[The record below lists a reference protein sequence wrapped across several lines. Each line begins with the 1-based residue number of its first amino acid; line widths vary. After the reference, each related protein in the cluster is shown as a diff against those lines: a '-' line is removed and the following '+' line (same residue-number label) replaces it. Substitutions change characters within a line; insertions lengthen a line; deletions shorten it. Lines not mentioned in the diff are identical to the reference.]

1 MVDEVKKNK
10 KFSDLPKR
18 SLSAIIYGTLWLAA
32 IYFGSWLLTLITYLF
47 FSLAAYELIKLI
59 NTDSKEKKLFN
70 ITTTIAGILLIIFQL
85 LIYFKFKDFSFFNI
99 AINNFSTISSFIAL
113 LIVPF
118 FIFLL
123 LEAIY
128 LIFYSKISIN
138 NFFKFLSFLFFWIIV
153 PIISVQFLNTFNHLL
168 ITVVCIWVF
177 DTMAYV
183 MGVLL
188 GKHTLAKNIS
198 PKKTIEGVIYGAI
211 LTYVIFIIYFSFI
224 EKRTDLYWIVA
235 IIPFLATIGDLL
247 ESKLK
252 REIGVKDSGNILPGH
267 GGMLD
272 RLDSILFTVPFVTF
286 LNLLIILFL

>member
-1 MVDEVKKNK
+1 MAEEVNKNK

-18 SLSAIIYGTLWLAA
+18 SLSAIIYGALWLAA
-32 IYFGSWLLTLITYLF
+32 IYFGGWVLAIIAYLF
-47 FSLAAYELIKLI
+47 FYIAAFELIKLI
-59 NTDSKEKKLFN
+59 NTDSKEKKLFT
-70 ITTTIAGILLIIFQL
+70 ITTAITGILLIMFQL
-85 LIYFKFKDFSFFNI
+85 LIYFKFNDFSFFNI
-99 AINNFSTISSFIAL
+99 AVNNFATISSFIVF
-113 LIVPF
+113 LITPF

-123 LEAIY
+123 LEIIY
-128 LIFYSKISIN
+128 LLFYSKISIN
-138 NFFKFLSFLFFWIIV
+138 NFFKFLSFLFFWIII
-153 PIISVQFLNTFNHLL
+153 PIISVQFLNTFDYLL
-168 ITVVCIWVF
+168 ITVVAIWVF

-188 GKHTLAKNIS
+188 GRHPLAKDIS
-198 PKKTIEGVIYGAI
+198 PKKTSEGVIYGAI
-211 LTYVIFIIYFSFI
+211 LTYIIFFLYFSFI

-272 RLDSILFTVPFVTF
+272 RLDSILFTVPFVAF
-286 LNLLIILFL
+286 LNLLIILF

>member
-32 IYFGSWLLTLITYLF
+32 IYFGGWLLTLVTYLF

-59 NTDSKEKKLFN
+59 NTDSKEKKLFT
-70 ITTTIAGILLIIFQL
+70 ITTAIAGILLIMFQL
-85 LIYFKFKDFSFFNI
+85 LIYFKFNDFSFFNI
-99 AINNFSTISSFIAL
+99 AVNNFATISFFIVL

-118 FIFLL
+118 FVFLL
-123 LEAIY
+123 LETIY
-128 LIFYSKISIN
+128 LLFYSKISIN
-138 NFFKFLSFLFFWIIV
+138 NFFKFLSFLFFWIII

-235 IIPFLATIGDLL
+235 IIPFLATMGDLL

>member
-32 IYFGSWLLTLITYLF
+32 IYFGGWLLTLVTYLF

-59 NTDSKEKKLFN
+59 NTDSKEKKLFT

-99 AINNFSTISSFIAL
+99 AINNFSTISSFIVL

-123 LEAIY
+123 LETIY
-128 LIFYSKISIN
+128 LLFYSKISIN

>member
-32 IYFGSWLLTLITYLF
+32 IYFGGWVLTLVTYLF

-59 NTDSKEKKLFN
+59 NTDSKEKKLFT

-99 AINNFSTISSFIAL
+99 AINNFSTISSFIVL

-123 LEAIY
+123 LETIY
-128 LIFYSKISIN
+128 LLFYSKISIN

-235 IIPFLATIGDLL
+235 IIPFLATMGDLL

>member
-32 IYFGSWLLTLITYLF
+32 IYFGGWLLTLVTYLF

-59 NTDSKEKKLFN
+59 NTDSKEKKLFT

-99 AINNFSTISSFIAL
+99 AINNFSTISSFIVL

-123 LEAIY
+123 LETIY
-128 LIFYSKISIN
+128 LLFYSKISIN
-138 NFFKFLSFLFFWIIV
+138 NFFKFLSFLFFWIII

>member
-59 NTDSKEKKLFN
+59 NTDSKEKKLFT

-99 AINNFSTISSFIAL
+99 AINNFSTISSFIVL

-138 NFFKFLSFLFFWIIV
+138 NFFKFLSFLFFWIII

-177 DTMAYV
+177 DTMVYV

>member
-32 IYFGSWLLTLITYLF
+32 IYFGGWLLTLVTYLF

-59 NTDSKEKKLFN
+59 NTDSKEKKLFT

-123 LEAIY
+123 LETIY
-128 LIFYSKISIN
+128 LLFYSKISIN

-235 IIPFLATIGDLL
+235 IIPFLATMGDLL

>member
-32 IYFGSWLLTLITYLF
+32 IYFGGWLLTLVTYLF

-59 NTDSKEKKLFN
+59 NTDSKEKKLFT

-99 AINNFSTISSFIAL
+99 AINNFSTISSFIVL

-123 LEAIY
+123 LETIY
-128 LIFYSKISIN
+128 LLFYSKISIN
-138 NFFKFLSFLFFWIIV
+138 NFFKFLSFLFFWIII

-272 RLDSILFTVPFVTF
+272 RLDSILFTVPFVTL

>member
-1 MVDEVKKNK
+1 MADEAITKK

-18 SLSAIIYGTLWLAA
+18 SLSAIIYGALWLIA
-32 IYFGSWLLTLITYLF
+32 IYFGGWVLAIVTYLF
-47 FSLAAYELIKLI
+47 FFIAALELIKLL
-59 NTDSKEKKLFN
+59 NSDVKEKKIFN
-70 ITTTIAGILLIIFQL
+70 IITYIAFIFLILAQI
-85 LIYFKFKDFSFFNI
+85 LIYFKFSDFSFLNI
-99 AINNFSTISSFIAL
+99 AFNNFTTISSFIVL
-113 LIVPF
+113 LIIPF

-123 LEAIY
+123 LETIY
-128 LIFYSKISIN
+128 LLFYSKISIN
-138 NFFKFLSFLFFWIIV
+138 NFFKFLSFLFFWIII
-153 PIISVQFLNTFNHLL
+153 PIISVQFLNTFNYLL
-168 ITVVCIWVF
+168 VTIVTIWIF
-177 DTMAYV
+177 DTMAYF

-188 GKHTLAKNIS
+188 GKHTIAKDIS

-211 LTYVIFIIYFSFI
+211 LTYIILIVYFSFI

-272 RLDSILFTVPFVTF
+272 RLDSILFTVPFVA
-286 LNLLIILFL
+286 LVNLVIILFL

>member
-32 IYFGSWLLTLITYLF
+32 IYFGGWVLTLVTYLF

-59 NTDSKEKKLFN
+59 NTDSKEKKLFT

-99 AINNFSTISSFIAL
+99 AINNFSTISSFIVL

-123 LEAIY
+123 LETIY
-128 LIFYSKISIN
+128 LLFYSKISIN
-138 NFFKFLSFLFFWIIV
+138 NFFKFLSFLFFWIII

-272 RLDSILFTVPFVTF
+272 RLDSILFTVPFVTL
-286 LNLLIILFL
+286 LNWLIILFL

>member
-32 IYFGSWLLTLITYLF
+32 IYFGGWLLALVTYLF

-59 NTDSKEKKLFN
+59 NTDSKEKKLFT

-99 AINNFSTISSFIAL
+99 AINNFSTISSFIVL

-123 LEAIY
+123 LETIY
-128 LIFYSKISIN
+128 LLFYSKISIN

-272 RLDSILFTVPFVTF
+272 RLDSILFTVPFVTL
-286 LNLLIILFL
+286 LNWLIILFL

>member
-32 IYFGSWLLTLITYLF
+32 IYFGSWLLTLVTYLF

-59 NTDSKEKKLFN
+59 NTDSKEKKLFT

-99 AINNFSTISSFIAL
+99 VINNFSTISSFIVL

-123 LEAIY
+123 LETIY
-128 LIFYSKISIN
+128 LLFYSKISIN
-138 NFFKFLSFLFFWIIV
+138 NFFKFLSFLFFWIII
-153 PIISVQFLNTFNHLL
+153 PIISVQFLNTFNYLL
-168 ITVVCIWVF
+168 VTVVGIWVF

-188 GKHTLAKNIS
+188 GRHTLAKDIS
-198 PKKTIEGVIYGAI
+198 PKKTSEGVIYGAI
-211 LTYVIFIIYFSFI
+211 LTYIIFIVYFSFI
-224 EKRTDLYWIVA
+224 EKRTDMYWIVA

-252 REIGVKDSGNILPGH
+252 REFGVKDSGNILPGH

-286 LNLLIILFL
+286 LNLLIILF

>member
-32 IYFGSWLLTLITYLF
+32 IYFGGWLLTLVTYLF

-59 NTDSKEKKLFN
+59 NTDSKEKKLFT

-99 AINNFSTISSFIAL
+99 AINNFSTISSFIVL

-123 LEAIY
+123 LETIY
-128 LIFYSKISIN
+128 LLFYSKISIN
-138 NFFKFLSFLFFWIIV
+138 NFFKFLSFLFFWIII

-235 IIPFLATIGDLL
+235 IIPFLATMGDLL

>member
-59 NTDSKEKKLFN
+59 NTDSKEKKLFT

-99 AINNFSTISSFIAL
+99 AINNFSTISSFIVL

-123 LEAIY
+123 LETIY
-128 LIFYSKISIN
+128 LLFYSKISIN
-138 NFFKFLSFLFFWIIV
+138 NFFKFLSFLFFWIII

-272 RLDSILFTVPFVTF
+272 RLDSILFTVPFVTL
-286 LNLLIILFL
+286 LNWLIILFL

>member
-32 IYFGSWLLTLITYLF
+32 IYFGGWVLTLITYLF

-59 NTDSKEKKLFN
+59 NTDSKEKKLFT

-123 LEAIY
+123 LETIY
-128 LIFYSKISIN
+128 LLFYSKISIN
-138 NFFKFLSFLFFWIIV
+138 NFFKFLSFLFFWIII

-272 RLDSILFTVPFVTF
+272 RLDSILFTVPFVTL
-286 LNLLIILFL
+286 LNWLIILFL

>member
-1 MVDEVKKNK
+1 MAEEVNKNK

-18 SLSAIIYGTLWLAA
+18 SLSAIIYGTLWLVA
-32 IYFGSWLLTLITYLF
+32 IYFGGWVLTIVTYLF
-47 FSLAAYELIKLI
+47 FSIAAYELIKLI
-59 NTDSKEKKLFN
+59 NTDFKEKKLFT
-70 ITTTIAGILLIIFQL
+70 ITTVIAGILLIMFQL
-85 LIYFKFKDFSFFNI
+85 LIYFKFNDFSFFNI
-99 AINNFSTISSFIAL
+99 AVNNFATISSFIVL

-123 LEAIY
+123 LETIY
-128 LIFYSKISIN
+128 LLFYSKISIN
-138 NFFKFLSFLFFWIIV
+138 NFFKFLSFLFFWIII
-153 PIISVQFLNTFNHLL
+153 PIISVQFLNTFDYLL
-168 ITVVCIWVF
+168 ITVVAIWVF

-183 MGVLL
+183 MGVLF
-188 GKHTLAKNIS
+188 GRHTLAKDIS
-198 PKKTIEGVIYGAI
+198 PKKTSEGVIYGAI
-211 LTYVIFIIYFSFI
+211 LTYIIFFVYFSFI

-286 LNLLIILFL
+286 LNLLIILF

>member
-32 IYFGSWLLTLITYLF
+32 IYFGGWLLTLVTYLF

-59 NTDSKEKKLFN
+59 NTDSKEKKLFT

-99 AINNFSTISSFIAL
+99 VINNFSTISSFIVL

-123 LEAIY
+123 LETIY
-128 LIFYSKISIN
+128 LLFYSKISIN
-138 NFFKFLSFLFFWIIV
+138 NFFKFLSFLFFWIII

-235 IIPFLATIGDLL
+235 IIPLLATMGDLL

>member
-1 MVDEVKKNK
+1 MAEEVNKNK

-18 SLSAIIYGTLWLAA
+18 SLSAIIYGTLWLVA
-32 IYFGSWLLTLITYLF
+32 IYFGGWVLTIVTYLF
-47 FSLAAYELIKLI
+47 FSIAAYELIKLI
-59 NTDSKEKKLFN
+59 NTDSNEKKLFT
-70 ITTTIAGILLIIFQL
+70 ITTAIAGILLIMFQL
-85 LIYFKFKDFSFFNI
+85 LIYFKFNDFSFFNI
-99 AINNFSTISSFIAL
+99 AVNNFATISSFIVF
-113 LIVPF
+113 LITPF

-123 LEAIY
+123 LEIIY
-128 LIFYSKISIN
+128 LLFYSKISIN
-138 NFFKFLSFLFFWIIV
+138 NFFKFLSFLFFWIII
-153 PIISVQFLNTFNHLL
+153 PIISVQFLNTFDYLL
-168 ITVVCIWVF
+168 ITVVAIWVF

-183 MGVLL
+183 MGVLF
-188 GKHTLAKNIS
+188 GRHTLAKDIS
-198 PKKTIEGVIYGAI
+198 PKKTSEGVIYGAI
-211 LTYVIFIIYFSFI
+211 LTYIIFFVYFSFI

>member
-59 NTDSKEKKLFN
+59 NTDSKEKKLFT

-99 AINNFSTISSFIAL
+99 AINNFSTISSFIVL

-138 NFFKFLSFLFFWIIV
+138 NFFKFLSFLFFWIII

-272 RLDSILFTVPFVTF
+272 RLDSILFTVPFVTL
-286 LNLLIILFL
+286 LNWLIILFL

>member
-1 MVDEVKKNK
+1 MAEEVNKNK

-18 SLSAIIYGTLWLAA
+18 SLSAIIYGTLWLVA
-32 IYFGSWLLTLITYLF
+32 IYFGGWVLTIVTYLF
-47 FSLAAYELIKLI
+47 FSIAAYELIKLI
-59 NTDSKEKKLFN
+59 NTDSNEKKLFT
-70 ITTTIAGILLIIFQL
+70 ITTAITGILLIMFQL
-85 LIYFKFKDFSFFNI
+85 LIYFKFNDFSFFNI
-99 AINNFSTISSFIAL
+99 AVNNFATISSFIVF
-113 LIVPF
+113 LITPF

-123 LEAIY
+123 LEIIY
-128 LIFYSKISIN
+128 LLFYSKISIN
-138 NFFKFLSFLFFWIIV
+138 NFFKFLSFLFFWIII
-153 PIISVQFLNTFNHLL
+153 PIISVQFLNTFDYLL
-168 ITVVCIWVF
+168 ITVVAIWVF

-183 MGVLL
+183 MGVLF
-188 GKHTLAKNIS
+188 GRHTLAKDIS
-198 PKKTIEGVIYGAI
+198 PKKTSEGVIYGAI
-211 LTYVIFIIYFSFI
+211 LTYIIFFVYFSFI

-286 LNLLIILFL
+286 LNLLIILF

>member
-1 MVDEVKKNK
+1 MAEEVNKNR

-18 SLSAIIYGTLWLAA
+18 SLSAIIYGALWLAA
-32 IYFGSWLLTLITYLF
+32 IYFGGWVLTIVTYLF
-47 FSLAAYELIKLI
+47 FSIAAFELIKLI
-59 NTDSKEKKLFN
+59 NTDSKEKKLFT
-70 ITTTIAGILLIIFQL
+70 ITTAIAGILLIMFQL
-85 LIYFKFKDFSFFNI
+85 LIYFKFNDFSFFNI
-99 AINNFSTISSFIAL
+99 AVNNFATISSFIVL

-123 LEAIY
+123 LETIY
-128 LIFYSKISIN
+128 LLFYSKISIN
-138 NFFKFLSFLFFWIIV
+138 NFFKFLSFLFFWIII
-153 PIISVQFLNTFNHLL
+153 PIISVQFLNTFNYLL
-168 ITVVCIWVF
+168 VTVVGIWVF

-188 GKHTLAKNIS
+188 GRHTLAKDIS
-198 PKKTIEGVIYGAI
+198 PKKTSEGVIYGAI
-211 LTYVIFIIYFSFI
+211 LTYIIFIAYFSFI

-252 REIGVKDSGNILPGH
+252 REFGVKDSGNILPGH

-286 LNLLIILFL
+286 LNLLIILF

>member
-32 IYFGSWLLTLITYLF
+32 IYFGSWLLTLVTYLF

-59 NTDSKEKKLFN
+59 NTDSKEKKLFT

-85 LIYFKFKDFSFFNI
+85 LIYLKFKDFSFFNI
-99 AINNFSTISSFIAL
+99 AINNFSTISSFIVL

-123 LEAIY
+123 LETIY
-128 LIFYSKISIN
+128 LLFYSKISIN
-138 NFFKFLSFLFFWIIV
+138 NFFKFLSFLFFWIII

-272 RLDSILFTVPFVTF
+272 RLDSILFTVPFVTL
-286 LNLLIILFL
+286 LNWLIILFL

>member
-32 IYFGSWLLTLITYLF
+32 IYFGGWLLTLVTYLF

-59 NTDSKEKKLFN
+59 NTDSKEKKLFT

-99 AINNFSTISSFIAL
+99 AINNFSTISSFIVL

-123 LEAIY
+123 LETIY
-128 LIFYSKISIN
+128 LLFYSKISIN
-138 NFFKFLSFLFFWIIV
+138 NFFKFLSFLFFWIII

-272 RLDSILFTVPFVTF
+272 RLDSILFTVPFVTL
-286 LNLLIILFL
+286 LNWLIILFL

>member
-1 MVDEVKKNK
+1 MAEEVNKNK

-18 SLSAIIYGTLWLAA
+18 SLSAIIYGALWLAA
-32 IYFGSWLLTLITYLF
+32 IYFGGWVLAIIAYLF
-47 FSLAAYELIKLI
+47 FYIAAFELIKLI
-59 NTDSKEKKLFN
+59 NTDSKEKKLFT
-70 ITTTIAGILLIIFQL
+70 ITTAITGILLIMFQL
-85 LIYFKFKDFSFFNI
+85 LIYFKFNDFSFFNI
-99 AINNFSTISSFIAL
+99 AVNNFATISSFIVL

-123 LEAIY
+123 LETIY
-128 LIFYSKISIN
+128 LLFYSKISIN
-138 NFFKFLSFLFFWIIV
+138 NFFKFLSFLFFWIII
-153 PIISVQFLNTFNHLL
+153 PIISVQFLNTFNYLL
-168 ITVVCIWVF
+168 VTVVGIWVF

-188 GKHTLAKNIS
+188 GRHTLAKDIS
-198 PKKTIEGVIYGAI
+198 PKKTSEGVIYGAI
-211 LTYVIFIIYFSFI
+211 LTYIIFIVYFSFI
-224 EKRTDLYWIVA
+224 EKRTDMYWIVA

-252 REIGVKDSGNILPGH
+252 REFGVKDSGNILPGH

-286 LNLLIILFL
+286 LNLLIILF

>member
-32 IYFGSWLLTLITYLF
+32 IYFGSWLLTLVTYLF

-59 NTDSKEKKLFN
+59 NTDSKEKKLFT

-99 AINNFSTISSFIAL
+99 AINNFSTISSFIVL

-138 NFFKFLSFLFFWIIV
+138 NFFKFLSFLFFWIII

-272 RLDSILFTVPFVTF
+272 RLDSILFTVPFVTL
-286 LNLLIILFL
+286 LNWLIILFL

>member
-1 MVDEVKKNK
+1 MAEEVNKNR

-18 SLSAIIYGTLWLAA
+18 SLSAIIYGALWLAA
-32 IYFGSWLLTLITYLF
+32 IYFGGWILTIVTYLF
-47 FSLAAYELIKLI
+47 FSIAAFELIKLL
-59 NTDSKEKKLFN
+59 NTDSKEKKLFT
-70 ITTTIAGILLIIFQL
+70 ITTAITGILLIMFQL
-85 LIYFKFKDFSFFNI
+85 LIYFKFNDFSFFNI
-99 AINNFSTISSFIAL
+99 AVNNFATISSFIVL

-123 LEAIY
+123 LETIY
-128 LIFYSKISIN
+128 LLFYSKISIN
-138 NFFKFLSFLFFWIIV
+138 NFFKFLSFLFFWIII
-153 PIISVQFLNTFNHLL
+153 PIISVQFLNTFNYLL
-168 ITVVCIWVF
+168 VTVVGIWVF

-188 GKHTLAKNIS
+188 GRHTLAKDIS
-198 PKKTIEGVIYGAI
+198 PQKTSEGVIYGAI
-211 LTYVIFIIYFSFI
+211 LTYIIFIVYFSFI

-286 LNLLIILFL
+286 LNLLIILF

>member
-32 IYFGSWLLTLITYLF
+32 IYFGGWLLTLVTYLF

-59 NTDSKEKKLFN
+59 NTDSKEKKLFT

-99 AINNFSTISSFIAL
+99 AINNFSTISSFIVL

-123 LEAIY
+123 LETIY
-128 LIFYSKISIN
+128 LLFYSKISIN
-138 NFFKFLSFLFFWIIV
+138 NFFKFLSFLFFWIII

-224 EKRTDLYWIVA
+224 EKRTDLYWIIA

-272 RLDSILFTVPFVTF
+272 RLDSILFTVPFVTL
-286 LNLLIILFL
+286 LNWLIILFL

>member
-32 IYFGSWLLTLITYLF
+32 IYFGGWLLTLVTYLF

-59 NTDSKEKKLFN
+59 NTDSKEKKLFT

-99 AINNFSTISSFIAL
+99 AINNFSTISSFIVL

-123 LEAIY
+123 LETIY
-128 LIFYSKISIN
+128 LLFYSKISIN
-138 NFFKFLSFLFFWIIV
+138 NFFKFLSFLFFWIII

-235 IIPFLATIGDLL
+235 IIPFLATMGDLL

-272 RLDSILFTVPFVTF
+272 RLDSILFTVPFVTL
-286 LNLLIILFL
+286 LNWLIILFL

>member
-59 NTDSKEKKLFN
+59 NTDSKEKKLFT

-99 AINNFSTISSFIAL
+99 AINNFSTISSFIVL

-123 LEAIY
+123 LETIY
-128 LIFYSKISIN
+128 LLFYSKISIN

>member
-32 IYFGSWLLTLITYLF
+32 IYFGGWLLTLVTYLF

-59 NTDSKEKKLFN
+59 NTDSKEKKLFT

-99 AINNFSTISSFIAL
+99 AINNFSTISSFIVL

-118 FIFLL
+118 YIFLL
-123 LEAIY
+123 LETIY
-128 LIFYSKISIN
+128 LLFYSKISIN
-138 NFFKFLSFLFFWIIV
+138 NFFKFLSFLFFWIII

-235 IIPFLATIGDLL
+235 IIPFLATMGDLL

>member
-1 MVDEVKKNK
+1 MAEEVNKNK

-18 SLSAIIYGTLWLAA
+18 SLSAIIYGTLWLVA
-32 IYFGSWLLTLITYLF
+32 IYFGGWVLTIVTYLF
-47 FSLAAYELIKLI
+47 FSIAAYELIKLI
-59 NTDSKEKKLFN
+59 NTDFKEKKLFT
-70 ITTTIAGILLIIFQL
+70 ITTVIAGILLIMFQL
-85 LIYFKFKDFSFFNI
+85 LIYFKFNDFSFFNI
-99 AINNFSTISSFIAL
+99 AVNNFATISSFIVF
-113 LIVPF
+113 LITPF

-123 LEAIY
+123 LETIY
-128 LIFYSKISIN
+128 LLFYSKISIN
-138 NFFKFLSFLFFWIIV
+138 NFFKFLSFLFFWIII
-153 PIISVQFLNTFNHLL
+153 PIISVQFLNTFDYLL
-168 ITVVCIWVF
+168 ITVVAIWVF

-183 MGVLL
+183 MGVLF
-188 GKHTLAKNIS
+188 GRHTLAKDIS
-198 PKKTIEGVIYGAI
+198 PKKTSEGVIYGAI
-211 LTYVIFIIYFSFI
+211 LTYIIFFVYFSFI

-286 LNLLIILFL
+286 LNLLIILF

>member
-32 IYFGSWLLTLITYLF
+32 IYFGSWLLTLVTYLF

-59 NTDSKEKKLFN
+59 NTDSKEKKLFT

-99 AINNFSTISSFIAL
+99 AINNFSTISSFIVL

-123 LEAIY
+123 LETIY
-128 LIFYSKISIN
+128 LLFYSKISIN

-272 RLDSILFTVPFVTF
+272 RLDSILFTVPFVTL
-286 LNLLIILFL
+286 LNWLIILFL

>member
-32 IYFGSWLLTLITYLF
+32 IYFGGWLLTLVTYLF

-59 NTDSKEKKLFN
+59 NTDSKEKKLFT

-99 AINNFSTISSFIAL
+99 AINNFSTISSFIVL

-123 LEAIY
+123 LETIY
-128 LIFYSKISIN
+128 LLFYSKISIN
-138 NFFKFLSFLFFWIIV
+138 NFFKFLSFLFFWIII

-235 IIPFLATIGDLL
+235 IIPLLATMGDLL

>member
-32 IYFGSWLLTLITYLF
+32 IYFGSWLLTLVTYLF

-59 NTDSKEKKLFN
+59 NTDSKEKKLFT

-99 AINNFSTISSFIAL
+99 AINNFSTISSFIVL

-128 LIFYSKISIN
+128 LLFYSKISIN

-272 RLDSILFTVPFVTF
+272 RLDSILFTVPFVTL
-286 LNLLIILFL
+286 LNWLIILFL